1 MPRMT
6 SVLDWLPALPPV
18 SVSMGM
24 KVTSIGMAENAA
36 SYLPKMVPVT
46 MPDTISTSSQ
56 AIRFLASEKTPVFK
70 YGFSEG

>member
-1 MPRMT
+1 
-6 SVLDWLPALPPV
+6 
-18 SVSMGM
+18 MGM